1 MTSTAERLAAAAAA
15 LVEVIATGHQDMTD
29 PRDLVITAQARDQ
42 ALACLTVSHRYLF
55 AGLGHTVDLTAQDF
69 IRHPMLG
76 LGEALRKRPATG
88 LAGPSPTDIALDPP
102 SHPTARAWAALAREL
117 DAATVE
123 ITRARPDNPSWAW
136 QWAGLAPQRPDGQPP
151 AGSPN
156 VAWGLAADL
165 CALAAGVA
173 AADHDL
179 AVALHQG
186 GDQFAAAHRALA
198 DQSLTDL
205 QTVAGIAQRIAEA
218 GPLPED
224 YHLPVAAPGLQPLI
238 PTTTADL
245 APALHRAGELALNGP
260 PLTVPQH
267 FALAA
272 AAATCSAAL
281 ARATPGALESPLL
294 ELAHAAKNYAM
305 VWGSSK
311 LFALE
316 AGSWAPAEQVR
327 AVNAFLST
335 STRSGRLDRSTA
347 VQTDLVA
354 AARQLPRLLQAAAG
368 NVRLAIQ
375 TNAYLAVD
383 HVGDPRRLIVGRIA
397 VHPERRRYQ
406 RAADQVTTVAEE
418 ARLRM
423 KPLPSSA
430 SRVTSALAR
439 DLLTA
444 AAQSTSRPAHPALPP
459 PVLRPL
465 PARRISR
472 S

>member
-1 MTSTAERLAAAAAA
+1 MTSTAERLATAAAA
-15 LVEVIATGHQDMTD
+15 LVEVLDSGHQDMTD

-42 ALACLTVSHRYLF
+42 ALVCLTVSHRYLF
-55 AGLGHTVDLTAQDF
+55 AGLGHTVDLSAQDF

-102 SHPTARAWAALAREL
+102 GHPTARAWAALAREL

-151 AGSPN
+151 AGSPQI
-156 VAWGLAADL
+156 AWGLAADL

-179 AVALHQG
+179 AAALHQG
-186 GDQFAAAHRALA
+186 GDQFSAAHHALA

-218 GPLPED
+218 GPLPDD
-224 YHLPVAAPGLQPLI
+224 YHLPAAAPGLRPLL

-245 APALHRAGELALNGP
+245 APALQRAAELALNGP

-281 ARATPGALESPLL
+281 ARATPGALESRLL
-294 ELAHAAKNYAM
+294 DLAHAAKNYAM

-327 AVNAFLST
+327 AVNAFLSA
-335 STRSGRLDRSTA
+335 STRSGRLDSSTA
-347 VQTDLVA
+347 AQTDLA
-354 AARQLPRLLQAAAG
+354 AAAQQLPTLLQAAAG
-368 NVRLAIQ
+368 NMRLAVAA
-375 TNAYLAVD
+375 NAYLAVD
-383 HVGDPRRLIVGRIA
+383 HIGEPRRLVAGRIA
-397 VHPERRRYQ
+397 VHPERRRYL
-406 RAADQVTTVAEE
+406 RAADELAGRASQARVAMGAPVAEGS
-418 ARLRM
+418 R
-423 KPLPSSA
+423 PSLP
-430 SRVTSALAR
+430 LAR
-439 DLLTA
+439 GILKA
-444 AAQSTSRPAHPALPP
+444 AVQSKTRPAHPALPP
-459 PVLRPL
+459 PVLRPT
-465 PARRISR
+465 PSRRISR